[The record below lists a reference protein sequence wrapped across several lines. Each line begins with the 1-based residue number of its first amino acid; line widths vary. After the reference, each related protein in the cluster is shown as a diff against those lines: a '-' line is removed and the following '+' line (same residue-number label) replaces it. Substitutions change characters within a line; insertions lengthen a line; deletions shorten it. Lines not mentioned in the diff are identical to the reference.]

1 MSRVRDAGGSD
12 FKERTGSGA
21 AVSLVSLGIMFLL
34 VVSELRSY
42 LTPVTTDHLYVDT
55 ARGERIRINVNITFP
70 NMPCSGLKWVAMHP
84 ATSLRR
90 LIALRC
96 SLLPRLPL
104 PCVELP

>member
-1 MSRVRDAGGSD
+1 LLLSSSFHGRSTLRRSD

-42 LTPVTTDHLYVDT
+42 LTPVTSDHLYVDT

-70 NMPCSGLKWVAMHP
+70 NMPCAGLKWVRFPHP
-84 ATSLRR
+84 AAGRKFR
-90 LIALRC
+90 CMRACAL
-96 SLLPRLPL
+96 SA
-104 PCVELP
+104 